1 MSSGARRFAV
11 RAVVFD
17 LDGVLVDSEHVNVS
31 SARDAFALHGVR
43 LPEDAGARIVG
54 RHPADYVLEFAR
66 EAGLGAR
73 EVESL
78 RRFQDGLY
86 RERWAAGVRLV
97 EGAPEVLAA
106 LARDGVRLAVATSA
120 GREHLEAC
128 LERFDLV
135 GRFEVLVTKNDVRR
149 RKPDPE
155 AYRLSLARLGLGPAE
170 AIAVEDSPHGV
181 DAARAAGM
189 RVLAVRT
196 TAVPLD
202 AIRHADV
209 VLDGVRE
216 VLDVVTRD
224 PER

>member
-1 MSSGARRFAV
+1 MSSGAPRIAV

-66 EAGLGAR
+66 EAGLDAR
-73 EVESL
+73 QVESL

-86 RERWAAGVRLV
+86 RERWATGVRLV
-97 EGAPEVLAA
+97 EGAPEVLAS

-120 GREHLEAC
+120 GREHLEGC
-128 LERFDLV
+128 LARFDLV
-135 GRFEVLVTKNDVRR
+135 GRFEVLVSMSDVRR

-155 AYRLSLARLGLGPAE
+155 AYRLALARLGLPPGE
-170 AIAVEDSPHGV
+170 AVAVEDSPHGV
-181 DAARAAGM
+181 DAALGAGM

-196 TAVPLD
+196 AAVPAD
-202 AIRHADV
+202 RIAHADR
-209 VLDGVRE
+209 LLGALPE
-216 VLDVVTRD
+216 VLDAVVAARL
-224 PER
+224 R